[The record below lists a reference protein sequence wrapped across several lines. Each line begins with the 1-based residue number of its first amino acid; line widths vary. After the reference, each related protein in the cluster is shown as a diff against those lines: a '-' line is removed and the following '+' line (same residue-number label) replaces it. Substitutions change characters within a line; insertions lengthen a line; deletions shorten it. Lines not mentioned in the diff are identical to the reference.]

1 MYTTL
6 KLMSPARV
14 VHIAGA
20 SLFVAG
26 LLLWSYKLYRV
37 EPTPVQSTAATQSAS
52 DPASDIVAGWLGPGD
67 VRLNINVVGLMR
79 RPDKAVVVLTI
90 NDGPPTAYM
99 SGETLMRDV
108 VLKSVDADGIT
119 VERSGAPL
127 RIAAPVRLEPDPS
140 AIVRVR

>member
-1 MYTTL
+1 M
-6 KLMSPARV
+6 

-20 SLFVAG
+20 SLVGAG
-26 LLLWSYKLYRV
+26 LLLWSYKLFWS
-37 EPTPVQSTAATQSAS
+37 EPSPVRPSAAIQSAG

-67 VRLNINVVGLMR
+67 VRLNINVIGLVHR
-79 RPDKAVVVLTI
+79 QDKAVVVLSI
-90 NDGPPTAYM
+90 NDAPAAAYM

-108 VLKSVDADGIT
+108 VLQSIDSDGIT

-127 RIAAPVRLEPDPS
+127 RIAAPARSEPDPS